1 MDRTQTRSALGLAL
15 LASGAF
21 VSPASAT
28 LIYDTWVSN
37 DSATANYVVTVTEN
51 ASFFD
56 VHLTIEPWNA
66 EALGFFVDLGN
77 RTISD
82 KTVQNVTPTNQVSL
96 IANDTTATGCGPGCN
111 LMGLFNAPVPEW
123 EWVFR
128 LGENGWNNIQTFS
141 FSFARN
147 GASEADWGIVG
158 LRAQQ
163 LCPAGTELPGGIES
177 CDGSDKSYGYS
188 TPTQVPEPGALSLL
202 AVGLL
207 GLGFAR
213 RRRPS

>member
-1 MDRTQTRSALGLAL
+1 MRARSVLGLGV
-15 LASGAF
+15 LATGAF
-21 VSPASAT
+21 VSPANAT

-37 DSATANYVVTVTEN
+37 DSTTANYVVTVTEN
-51 ASFFD
+51 GSLFD
-56 VHLTIEPWNA
+56 VLLTIDPWNA

-82 KTVQNVTPTNQVSL
+82 KTVQNVSPIGQVAL
-96 IANDTTATGCGPGCN
+96 FANDTTATGCGQGCN
-111 LMGLFNAPVPEW
+111 LMGLFDSPVPEW

-128 LGENGWNNIQTFS
+128 LGTQGWNGIQTFS

-147 GASEADWGIVG
+147 GATEADWGIVG

-177 CDGSDKSYGYS
+177 CDYSDKSYGSS
-188 TPTQVPEPGALSLL
+188 TATQVPEPGALSLL
-202 AVGLL
+202 AAGLL

-213 RRRPS
+213 RRKRA